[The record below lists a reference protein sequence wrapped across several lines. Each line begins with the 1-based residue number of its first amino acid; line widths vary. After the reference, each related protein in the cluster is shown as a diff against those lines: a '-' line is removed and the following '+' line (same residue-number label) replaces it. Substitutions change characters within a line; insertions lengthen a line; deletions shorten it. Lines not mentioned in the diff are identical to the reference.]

1 MEIIVRKKLIL
12 VNSCNGLYGGIESF
26 LLNIFYSL
34 DLDEYDVTFLT
45 CGKSTYDMFKED
57 IIEKGGHVEEI
68 PIYASSV
75 KKQFQLYYQLRKYC
89 KQKKPDIIHIN
100 SGGLSFHYLASCA
113 AKKENVKSI
122 ILHSHNYIPQEFKYR
137 EKMKSIIKSK
147 LVCNGTRFLACS
159 KGAAKWIF
167 PLSAI
172 KKNDVEIIPNGIDTR
187 KFSYD
192 FEKRR
197 KFRSELGLT
206 DEFVI
211 GNIGRFQPQKNHSF
225 IIRIMKEIV
234 KKKPDTKLLLAGDGE
249 LINEVKKS
257 VLIANLEKNII
268 FLGERKDMDS
278 FLSAID
284 VFILPSLHEGFPIS
298 AIEAQAS
305 GVRVV
310 LSDTITTEINITGEV
325 IFLPISDYEA
335 EKKWAN
341 TICSETIQIDR
352 KNQSNIVKK
361 AGYDVTSY
369 CNRMKQIYSGE

>member
-1 MEIIVRKKLIL
+1 M
-12 VNSCNGLYGGIESF
+12 
-26 LLNIFYSL
+26 
-34 DLDEYDVTFLT
+34 
-45 CGKSTYDMFKED
+45 
-57 IIEKGGHVEEI
+57 
-68 PIYASSV
+68 
-75 KKQFQLYYQLRKYC
+75 
-89 KQKKPDIIHIN
+89 
-100 SGGLSFHYLASCA
+100 
-113 AKKENVKSI
+113 
-122 ILHSHNYIPQEFKYR
+122 
-137 EKMKSIIKSK
+137 
-147 LVCNGTRFLACS
+147 
-159 KGAAKWIF
+159 
-167 PLSAI
+167 
-172 KKNDVEIIPNGIDTR
+172 
-187 KFSYD
+187 
-192 FEKRR
+192 
-197 KFRSELGLT
+197 
-206 DEFVI
+206 
-211 GNIGRFQPQKNHSF
+211 
-225 IIRIMKEIV
+225 
-234 KKKPDTKLLLAGDGE
+234 
-249 LINEVKKS
+249 KKS